1 MSIKNESF
9 IRPKPKYNSS
19 KSCLEELQSTG
30 HFVVAFISNLKN
42 WNKKKAMGKIIL
54 IFLYKWRE
62 NSSACCLLKFLASN
76 KKGNVLFMW
85 MQTSALSIFFLNI
98 QDNILRQANFLCHRK
113 HKWHP
118 EILRKSLLIG
128 KSSLTKMYLL
138 KFSRLGGLLVA
149 FRPEKQNWMESE

>member
-1 MSIKNESF
+1 MSIKNESY

-30 HFVVAFISNLKN
+30 YFVVAFISNLKN

-54 IFLYKWRE
+54 NFLYKWRE

-113 HKWHP
+113 QQMTSRNLEKILTYWKILP
-118 EILRKSLLIG
+118 DKDVSVEI
-128 KSSLTKMYLL
+128 
-138 KFSRLGGLLVA
+138 
-149 FRPEKQNWMESE
+149 

>member
-19 KSCLEELQSTG
+19 KSCLEELQNTG
-30 HFVVAFISNLKN
+30 YFVVAFISNLKN

-54 IFLYKWRE
+54 NFLYKWRE

-113 HKWHP
+113 QQMTSRNLEKILTYWKILP
-118 EILRKSLLIG
+118 DKDVSVEI
-128 KSSLTKMYLL
+128 
-138 KFSRLGGLLVA
+138 
-149 FRPEKQNWMESE
+149 

>member
-30 HFVVAFISNLKN
+30 YFVVAFISNLKI

-113 HKWHP
+113 QQMTSRNLEKILTYWKILP
-118 EILRKSLLIG
+118 DKDVSVEI
-128 KSSLTKMYLL
+128 
-138 KFSRLGGLLVA
+138 
-149 FRPEKQNWMESE
+149 

>member
-19 KSCLEELQSTG
+19 KSCLEELQSIG
-30 HFVVAFISNLKN
+30 YFVVAFISNLKN

-54 IFLYKWRE
+54 NFLYKWRE

-113 HKWHP
+113 QQMTSRNLEKILTYWKILP
-118 EILRKSLLIG
+118 DKDVSVEI
-128 KSSLTKMYLL
+128 
-138 KFSRLGGLLVA
+138 
-149 FRPEKQNWMESE
+149 

>member
-30 HFVVAFISNLKN
+30 YFVVAFISNLKN

-62 NSSACCLLKFLASN
+62 NSSACCWLKFLASN

-113 HKWHP
+113 QQMTSRNLEKILTYWKILP
-118 EILRKSLLIG
+118 DKDVSVEI
-128 KSSLTKMYLL
+128 
-138 KFSRLGGLLVA
+138 
-149 FRPEKQNWMESE
+149 

>member
-30 HFVVAFISNLKN
+30 YFVVAFISNLKN

-113 HKWHP
+113 QQMTSRNLEKILTYWKILP
-118 EILRKSLLIG
+118 DKDVSVEI
-128 KSSLTKMYLL
+128 
-138 KFSRLGGLLVA
+138 
-149 FRPEKQNWMESE
+149 

>member
-30 HFVVAFISNLKN
+30 YFVVAFISNLKN

-54 IFLYKWRE
+54 NFLYKWRE

-113 HKWHP
+113 QQMTSRNLEKILTYWKILP
-118 EILRKSLLIG
+118 DKDVSVEI
-128 KSSLTKMYLL
+128 
-138 KFSRLGGLLVA
+138 
-149 FRPEKQNWMESE
+149 

>member
-30 HFVVAFISNLKN
+30 YFVVAFISNLKN
-42 WNKKKAMGKIIL
+42 WNKKKAMVKIIL
-54 IFLYKWRE
+54 NFLYKWRE

-113 HKWHP
+113 QQMTSRNLEKILTYWKILP
-118 EILRKSLLIG
+118 DKDVSVEI
-128 KSSLTKMYLL
+128 
-138 KFSRLGGLLVA
+138 
-149 FRPEKQNWMESE
+149 

>member
-19 KSCLEELQSTG
+19 KSRLEELQSTG
-30 HFVVAFISNLKN
+30 YFVVAFISNLKN

-54 IFLYKWRE
+54 NFLYKWRE

-113 HKWHP
+113 QQMTSRNLEKILTYWKILP
-118 EILRKSLLIG
+118 DKDVSVEI
-128 KSSLTKMYLL
+128 
-138 KFSRLGGLLVA
+138 
-149 FRPEKQNWMESE
+149 

>member
-19 KSCLEELQSTG
+19 KSCLKELQSTG
-30 HFVVAFISNLKN
+30 YFVVAFISNLKN

-113 HKWHP
+113 QQMTSRNLEKILTYWKILP
-118 EILRKSLLIG
+118 DKDVSVEI
-128 KSSLTKMYLL
+128 
-138 KFSRLGGLLVA
+138 
-149 FRPEKQNWMESE
+149 

>member
-54 IFLYKWRE
+54 NFLYKWRE

-113 HKWHP
+113 QQMTSRNLEKILTYWKILP
-118 EILRKSLLIG
+118 DKDVSVEI
-128 KSSLTKMYLL
+128 
-138 KFSRLGGLLVA
+138 
-149 FRPEKQNWMESE
+149 